1 MTRVQLVS
9 KLASRLYVTKKE
21 ANLYLTVF
29 LDSIMEKNLQNDG
42 RVVVQGFGSF
52 KVNEYN
58 ARVAKKS
65 LTGELIHLPV
75 RRNPSFHAGKEL
87 RQRVNEGMD
96 LVNEAEALLNRIP
109 VPENVFSISAGEVI
123 LPASGTFI
131 SVRPSCGILRLQDAT
146 PDSRVNWGISSF
158 KEPRHA
164 QRQRYL

>member
-1 MTRVQLVS
+1 M
-9 KLASRLYVTKKE
+9 
-21 ANLYLTVF
+21 TVF

-52 KVNEYN
+52 KVNEYK
-58 ARVAKKS
+58 AQVAKKP

-75 RRNPSFHAGKEL
+75 RRKPSFHVGIEL

-109 VPENVFSISAGEVI
+109 VPENVFSISAGEFI
-123 LPASGTFI
+123 LLASGTFI

-146 PDSRVNWGISSF
+146 PDSHELGNPFIQGASACPTTEIPVASAVTKASLR
-158 KEPRHA
+158 A
-164 QRQRYL
+164 TLA